1 MIASLSVILIC
12 QLIGEVI
19 VRGLGLPLPGPVI
32 GLALLF
38 ALMILRDRFTAL
50 ARGPLRDNAVEGT
63 AKGMLA
69 HLSLLFVPAGVGVVQ
84 NLDLLAQRGVAIALV
99 LAASVVVTLLVTA
112 GTFLIISRLMVRR
125 RQSP

>member
-19 VRGLGLPLPGPVI
+19 VRGLRLPLPGPVI

-125 RQSP
+125 RQLP